1 MRWRGTARAATRA
14 HDSGGLVLLLA
25 VATAACSLLVALM
38 RDLSGRSLRVVR
50 RDGDLFEP
58 LADELVEVVLG
69 MLDSKSLG
77 STACCNRQ

>member
-1 MRWRGTARAATRA
+1 
-14 HDSGGLVLLLA
+14 
-25 VATAACSLLVALM
+25 M